1 MYEKCSNLIKR
12 DLNNI
17 NRNFSV
23 VDLEKV
29 FVYWVI
35 FRSNLLEKL
44 WKVTTY

>member
-29 FVYWVI
+29 FVYWAI